1 MRLPRRDLIATG
13 LVAAAVV
20 LYLFWIA
27 DRALLGLDAVR
38 ATGSIL
44 LVLGFVASAVAVV
57 PGFERL
63 LHGDKTYLVVTALL
77 GLAAL
82 AGSVQMLVAAS
93 GAGMAAM
100 MAAMVVLWAIAT
112 THHILLANAGR
123 STDHREM
130 ARHGS

>member
-1 MRLPRRDLIATG
+1 
-13 LVAAAVV
+13 
-20 LYLFWIA
+20 
-27 DRALLGLDAVR
+27 VR

-44 LVLGFVASAVAVV
+44 LGLGFAASAVAVV

-82 AGSVQMLVAAS
+82 AGAVQMLVSTS
-93 GAGMAAM
+93 GAGMAVM

-112 THHILLANAGR
+112 THHILLANAGQP
-123 STDHREM
+123 TDHRRM
-130 ARHGS
+130 VRHGS